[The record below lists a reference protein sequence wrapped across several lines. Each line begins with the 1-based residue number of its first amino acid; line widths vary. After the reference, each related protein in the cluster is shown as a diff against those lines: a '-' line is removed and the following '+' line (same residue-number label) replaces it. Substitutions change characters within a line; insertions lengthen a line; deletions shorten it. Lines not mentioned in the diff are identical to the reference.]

1 LRIINREL
9 TKPWLHGVISVL
21 LGVFI
26 LLAMISFPSLHYIF
40 VDSVNT
46 ILYYPEKPSMELR
59 NIVKYSSNWVL
70 ERASLQERVS
80 KLEIEN
86 QRMSEALQRSGVV
99 LPAPRGS
106 YVAAKVTLR
115 YPEEWWQELRIDKGR
130 KNGITEGA
138 AVTSEGALVGRVVR
152 LGDNYAWVEL
162 ITASSFFIAAVVD
175 ETRDLGVV
183 NGDNSGN
190 LKLLYIP
197 DDRKLNKGMQ
207 VSTSLMSELVP
218 PGIPIGK
225 VIAAEASK
233 DGFAPMKLQ
242 AMAHLTQ
249 IYSVEVFSSSEANK

>member
-1 LRIINREL
+1 MDREL
-9 TKPWLHGVISVL
+9 RPWLHGVVSVL
-21 LGVFI
+21 LGFFV
-26 LLAMISFPSLHYIF
+26 LLTMISFPSLHYVF
-40 VDSVNT
+40 VDGVNT
-46 ILYYPEKPSMELR
+46 ILYYPEKPSIELR

-80 KLEIEN
+80 KLELAN
-86 QRMSEALQRSGVV
+86 QRMSEALQRTGVAV
-99 LPAPRGS
+99 PVPRGS

-175 ETRDLGVV
+175 ETRDLGVI
-183 NGDNSGN
+183 NGDNTGN
-190 LKLLYIP
+190 LRLLYIP
-197 DDRKLNKGMQ
+197 DDRKLKKGMN

-218 PGIPIGK
+218 PGIPVGK
-225 VIAAEASK
+225 IIAADASK
-233 DGFAPMKLQ
+233 DGFVPMKLQ
-242 AMAHLTQ
+242 ALAHLTQ
-249 IYSVEVFSSSEANK
+249 LYSVEVYSSLEAEK